1 MTGGEYGEG
10 KEMQEIQQGASM
22 ANSGAKN
29 PKSAAA
35 PADRRMMRQ
44 APDLMAPTDNPAE
57 PITAGAP
64 VGPGGGPEM
73 LSGGMGTIQDAA
85 ASDAQD
91 LKRYLPSLMRMAN
104 QADAP
109 KSFVKFV
116 QRLRDA

>member
-22 ANSGAKN
+22 ANSGAKT

-35 PADRRMMRQ
+35 NASRPMRQ

-85 ASDAQD
+85 DSDAQD